1 LDAILISLRGQ
12 FGQNVG
18 TILGENNVHFGKK
31 KMGAIL
37 DECGM
42 VWGTVGIG
50 KSGGLKRDFE
60 KLEISAFISSFF
72 DSIFI

>member
-18 TILGENNVHFGKK
+18 TISGENNVHFGKK
-31 KMGAIL
+31 KTGAVL
-37 DECGM
+37 DECGI
-42 VWGTVGIG
+42 VWRTVCIG

-60 KLEISAFISSFF
+60 KLEISAFISSLF
-72 DSIFI
+72 DSTFI